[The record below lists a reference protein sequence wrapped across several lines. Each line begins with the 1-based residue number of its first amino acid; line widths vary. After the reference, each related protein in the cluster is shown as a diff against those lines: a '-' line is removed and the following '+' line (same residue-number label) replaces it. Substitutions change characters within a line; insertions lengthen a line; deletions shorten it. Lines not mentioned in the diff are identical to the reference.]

1 MKKPIVK
8 GSIKRRLSAL
18 LTIVAAIIAIFLYFL
33 IQSVSRQIAQSSQDN
48 ILLASATSIIDSS
61 RFNKGELS
69 IDLPYSSLSM
79 LDTVTDER
87 VFYSIKLDNKFLSG
101 YKFLP
106 KADAFETNNIA
117 YLSGNF
123 LEQNVRVVT
132 VKRLF
137 SISGQ
142 PVALEVSVAQTLNGL
157 TKTLANTSRA
167 SLVVGVTF
175 FLIAA
180 VLSFML
186 ARSAVNPLARL
197 TRSISKRGPK
207 DLRPLATSVPTEMV
221 PLVSS
226 LNSLMLR
233 LEKSLTRS
241 EDFIT
246 EAAHRVRTPLTVVRA
261 QAEMILRH
269 LDKPKNRKHI
279 KEIIRAIDESSRAA
293 GQLLDH
299 AMVTLRA
306 DNLVLE
312 KVNMNQ
318 LISDTVE
325 RLQPVA
331 DLRDISLQY
340 QFFCQAN
347 VVGDTILLQNAL
359 YNIIDNA
366 IKYSPID
373 STVHTTMLSF
383 KKTYIEIKVNDT
395 GSGFTLD
402 EPSRLIER
410 FKRGENVEG
419 IIGSGLGLT
428 IVHEVIQAHKGKLE
442 IKNLVGGGAC
452 VSFFLPSH

>member
-106 KADAFETNNIA
+106 KADGFESNDIA

-132 VKRLF
+132 VKRHF
-137 SISGQ
+137 SINGQ

-175 FLIAA
+175 FIIAA
-180 VLSFML
+180 VLSFIL
-186 ARSAVNPLARL
+186 ARSPVNPLARL

-207 DLRPLATSVPTEMV
+207 DLRPLAASVPTEMV

-366 IKYSPID
+366 IKYSPVD
-373 STVHTTMLSF
+373 STVHTTMLLS